1 MNLLVP
7 TDGQQIPIDQ
17 TDAFRLI
24 ADFTYDWEMWLGPQR
39 ELLYISPSCERITG
53 YRPAAFLADHGM
65 LTAIVHP
72 DDREAFSRHLEH
84 EFHHSEPLT
93 FEFRIV
99 TRTDEPRW
107 INHVCQPVH
116 SADGRW
122 LGRRA
127 SNRDDTARVRAEEAY
142 RNLVDHSLQGLVI
155 FQNGLLVFANQ
166 TASEM
171 TGFSLEELL
180 HWHADDMVGQIHADD
195 RAFVWARFQDRVA
208 GKSLPHH
215 YGFRFFRKD
224 GTVRYWEIFSTL
236 LDYWGGPAIHVVL
249 LDVTERQEA
258 EAGKD
263 SALAELRE
271 SEKRYRSRFAELET
285 LHDVSLQLN
294 SQMDTAALLRLIL
307 EKAISLLDVEAG
319 IFFLYDPLRD
329 DLCAEIA
336 TEYLEEFVG
345 VHLRVD
351 EGMAGQAF
359 QSRQALIVNDYP
371 GWSNRISIQAQRPL
385 LRNLMAVP
393 LIGKDGVLGVLD
405 LGSERREFGDHDI
418 WLTEMFAAQAAV
430 ALESA
435 RLLDRVERQTRE
447 MVRVEKMAALGRMA
461 AALAHEINNPLQA
474 IQSHVELVMDF
485 PLPPEQ
491 QAEFLGVVRSE
502 MARLTEIVQRVLD
515 FSRPALAPRRP
526 VALDDLI
533 QQTLALAG
541 KQLQRNAV
549 RVEVAAKDSLVVA
562 VGADQIVQVFL
573 NLVINAVEA
582 IGHGGQIEIRTGREG
597 DHALITVANDGPPIA
612 TADLAHVFEPFYTT
626 KSDGTG
632 LGLAVSQNLVEQYGG
647 QITVANR
654 QTGRGVIFSVRLPL
668 ADLQ

>member
-1 MNLLVP
+1 MNFLIP

-17 TDAFRLI
+17 ADAFRLI

-53 YRPAAFLADHGM
+53 YRPATFLADADM

-72 DDREAFSRHLEH
+72 DDRAAFAHHLEH
-84 EFHHSEPLT
+84 EFQRAEPVNL
-93 FEFRIV
+93 EFRIIA
-99 TRTDEPRW
+99 RTGETRW

-116 SADGRW
+116 STDGRW

-195 RAFVWARFQDRVA
+195 RAFVWARFQDRMA

-215 YGFRFFRKD
+215 YGFRFIRKD
-224 GTVRYWEIFSTL
+224 GTVRHWEIFSTL

-249 LDVTERQEA
+249 LDVTERREA
-258 EAGKD
+258 EAAKD
-263 SALAELRE
+263 RALVDLRD
-271 SEKRYRSRFAELET
+271 SEARFRRRSAELET

-294 SQMDTAALLRLIL
+294 SQMDTSALLQMIL
-307 EKAISLLDVEAG
+307 DQAVDLLDVNAG
-319 IFFLYDPLRD
+319 LFFLYNPGHDQLI
-329 DLCAEIA
+329 AEIA
-336 TEYLEEFVG
+336 TNYLSEFI
-345 VHLRVD
+345 
-351 EGMAGQAF
+351 GMRLERGQGLAWQVF
-359 QSRQALIVNDYP
+359 ETKHALIIADYP
-371 GWSNRISIQAQRPL
+371 AWPKRVAVQAQRPL
-385 LRNLMAVP
+385 LRTLMAVP

-405 LGSERREFGDHDI
+405 LASEEKEFNDHDI
-418 WLTEMFAAQAAV
+418 WLAEMFAAQAAV

-435 RLLDRVERQTRE
+435 RLLDRVDRQARE
-447 MVRVEKMAALGRMA
+447 IVRVEKMAALGRMA

-526 VALDDLI
+526 VAVDGLI
-533 QQTLALAG
+533 QQTLALAS
-541 KQLQRNAV
+541 KQLQRSAV
-549 RVEVAAKDSLVVA
+549 RVITATEAGLIVA
-562 VGADQIVQVFL
+562 VGPDQIVQVFL

-582 IGHGGQIEIRTGREG
+582 IGHDGQIEIRASQEG
-597 DHALITVANDGPPIA
+597 DLALITLANDGPPIA
-612 TADLAHVFEPFYTT
+612 ASDLGHIFEPFYTT

-647 QITVANR
+647 HIAVANR
-654 QTGRGVIFSVRLPL
+654 KDERGVIFSVHLPL
-668 ADLQ
+668 AAAH